1 MSDRHTL
8 RIATR
13 ASPLAVAQA
22 RLVGRALPV
31 PWELV
36 KMTTRGDCRRGPA
49 APGAGK
55 GQFTRELES
64 ALRRG
69 EVHLAVHS
77 AKDVPVEMPE
87 GLVVAAVPPRADPR
101 DALVAA
107 ADPTALPRGAR
118 VGTSSRRRAEQLRG
132 LRDDLEVLP
141 LRGNVHTRLRRL
153 REGRFDAVVLAMAGL
168 ERLGLLEDLGE
179 RVRAMDPEQFVPAAG
194 QGALLVQCRADDART
209 RALLEAVNDPTSAEA
224 VEAERAVV
232 AALGADCRW
241 AVGVH
246 VRLAGGLW
254 KAVGFVSGRGAA
266 LRETGCGPTARDA
279 AEQLLRRLLE
289 AGAASLLSPGR

>member
-1 MSDRHTL
+1 MSDRYTL

-22 RLVGRALPV
+22 RLVGQALPA

-36 KMTTRGDCRRGPA
+36 EMTTRGDRRRGPGG
-49 APGAGK
+49 PGAGK

-87 GLVVAAVPPRADPR
+87 GLVVAAVPARADPR

-107 ADPTALPRGAR
+107 ADPAALPRGAR
-118 VGTSSRRRAEQLRG
+118 VGTSSRRRAEQVRG
-132 LRDDLEVLP
+132 LREDLEVLP

-168 ERLGLLEDLGE
+168 ERLGLLEDLGA

-194 QGALLVQCRADDART
+194 QGALLVQCRADDAQT
-209 RALLEAVNDPTSAEA
+209 RALLERVNDPTSAEA

-232 AALGADCRW
+232 AALGADCRS

-254 KAVGFVSGRGAA
+254 KAVGFVGGHGAA

-289 AGAASLLSPGR
+289 AGAASLLSPDR